1 MKPVIGIS
9 SCARYIDD
17 DSDIHHVVFR
27 SYVDY
32 VRRDLDAIPLIIP
45 ACFGSDD
52 ADELMTLIGR
62 MDGLLLSGSPSNVGL
77 RRRGDAFS
85 VIEVVGTSDPRRDAT
100 TMHLVRAAIDENLPI
115 LGICRGCQE
124 INVAQGGNLLADVQ
138 NQPGRFDHRARPG
151 APLPERYAPVHRLK
165 LLPGSRLAELQ
176 KQLTPSAEIVVNSL
190 HSQSVSELGDRVVVE
205 ALAFDGTVEAIR
217 VSGSDFVMG
226 VQWHLEWGRSEMD
239 TIITAEFR
247 KSCLQN
253 MGRRASHHG
262 N

>member
-32 VRRDLDAIPLIIP
+32 VQGALDAIPFIIP

-52 ADELMTLIGR
+52 TDELRTLIGR

-77 RRRGDAFS
+77 RRRGDVFS
-85 VIEVVGTSDPRRDAT
+85 IIEVVGMSDPRRDAT
-100 TMHLVRAAIDENLPI
+100 TMHLLRAAMDENLPI

-138 NQPGRFDHRARPG
+138 NQKGRFDHRARPG
-151 APLPERYAPVHRLK
+151 ASLPERYAPVHRLQ

-176 KQLTPSAEIVVNSL
+176 NQLTTSAEILVNSL
-190 HSQSVSELGDRVVVE
+190 HSQCVSELGDGVVVE
-205 ALAFDGTVEAIR
+205 ALASDGTVEAIR
-217 VSGSDFVMG
+217 VPGSDFVMG
-226 VQWHLEWGRSEMD
+226 VQWHLEWGRTELD

-247 KSCLQN
+247 KSCLHH
-253 MGRRASHHG
+253 MGRKTNHYG